1 MLKTTVVGLPLLIL
15 MSACGGGA
23 DAPSAEGVVALTG
36 ARLIDGN
43 DGAPIENSVVLI
55 RGERIESVGA
65 VGTLPIPEGAEV
77 IDLGGKTI
85 MPALIDLHIHL
96 ALVRDFEDSAHNFD
110 EENIREKL
118 DQYARYG
125 VLHVVSQGSD
135 KPLVFEIRER
145 QRAGDFPGARIYT
158 AGRGFGV
165 VGGYPYPQPD
175 ITPEL
180 DAYRP
185 TSPEEAI
192 TAVHEL
198 AAQQVDFVKLSVDHR
213 HGALERFSP
222 EIYRAI
228 IEESRDLG
236 LASVAHIYTLE
247 DARGLVDAGI
257 DGLVHS
263 VRDLPVDSALIDR
276 MRARD
281 VFLVPTLVREEVN
294 FIYAGRAPLPGRPV
308 LHRAPPSL
316 GDRETR
322 ERGIPGGA
330 TRSTGSSGV
339 GARSRNGHAQPQD
352 PLRRRRHDRIR
363 QRFGTGRPLGGILRA
378 S

>member
-175 ITPEL
+175 ITAEL

-213 HGALERFSP
+213 HGALERFS
-222 EIYRAI
+222 R
-228 IEESRDLG
+228 
-236 LASVAHIYTLE
+236 
-247 DARGLVDAGI
+247 
-257 DGLVHS
+257 
-263 VRDLPVDSALIDR
+263 
-276 MRARD
+276 
-281 VFLVPTLVREEVN
+281 
-294 FIYAGRAPLPGRPV
+294 
-308 LHRAPPSL
+308 
-316 GDRETR
+316 
-322 ERGIPGGA
+322 
-330 TRSTGSSGV
+330 
-339 GARSRNGHAQPQD
+339 
-352 PLRRRRHDRIR
+352 
-363 QRFGTGRPLGGILRA
+363 
-378 S
+378 